1 MIIDQVKKAGADT
14 LLIINKIDTI
24 PKANLLE
31 CINAYKDLYSFQE
44 IVPVCAFKGD
54 GVRELQDLIFA
65 YLPEGPGFFP
75 DDMITDQP
83 ERQLVAEYIREK
95 ALYVLDQEIPHGI
108 AVVIDTF
115 TERENKAIV
124 DINATIICEKESH
137 KPIIIGKQGAT
148 IREIGSQA
156 RREIER
162 LLGIQVNLKLWVK
175 VKERWRDSEFLV
187 KNFGFD
193 KKEL

>member
-1 MIIDQVKKAGADT
+1 
-14 LLIINKIDTI
+14 
-24 PKANLLE
+24 
-31 CINAYKDLYSFQE
+31 
-44 IVPVCAFKGD
+44 
-54 GVRELQDLIFA
+54 
-65 YLPEGPGFFP
+65 
-75 DDMITDQP
+75 MITDQP

-115 TERENKAIV
+115 AEREDKAIV

-162 LLGIQVNLKLWVK
+162 LLGMQVNLKLWVK